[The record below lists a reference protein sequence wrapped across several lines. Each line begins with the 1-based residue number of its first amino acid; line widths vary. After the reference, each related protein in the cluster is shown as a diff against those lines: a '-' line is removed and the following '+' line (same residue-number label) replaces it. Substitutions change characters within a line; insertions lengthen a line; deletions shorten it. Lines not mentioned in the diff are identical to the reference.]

1 MKLTEDVFFMANQRD
16 FVESLDQETK
26 RALIWSVV
34 DSHPDDCLTC
44 LFYKSCP
51 GKGEC
56 AIGYDTEIDVP
67 KMRDKI
73 CPVGEGL
80 RDEA

>member
-1 MKLTEDVFFMANQRD
+1 MKFTEEVYFKANQRD
-16 FVESLDQETK
+16 FIESLDQETK

-44 LFYKSCP
+44 LFYKSFP

-56 AIGYDTEIDVP
+56 AIGYDTEIDVR
-67 KMRDKI
+67 MRDKI
-73 CPVGEGL
+73 CPVGGGN
-80 RDEA
+80 R